1 MDKQIAKSKIFFGFI
16 SNKALRINGDSA
28 KVIPIKQLGEGIPVY
43 DSLKLAWKQ
52 IVELSKEDFPE
63 SNLYF
68 DNNLNKILKSK

>member
-1 MDKQIAKSKIFFGFI
+1 LDLKVNNKGEFI
-16 SNKALRINGDSA
+16 SA

-68 DNNLNKILKSK
+68 DNNLNKIFKSK